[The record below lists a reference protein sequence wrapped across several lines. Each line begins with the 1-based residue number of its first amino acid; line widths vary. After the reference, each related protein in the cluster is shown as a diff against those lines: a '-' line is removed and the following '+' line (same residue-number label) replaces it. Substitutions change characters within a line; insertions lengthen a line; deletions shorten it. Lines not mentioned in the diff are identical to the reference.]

1 MGVAA
6 DAPVAPATAPDAPP
20 GPGGAGDHHEPAPI
34 VAAAAA
40 GAVAGATIPLMRT
53 PGAPA
58 RTVQPTQPGRPS
70 STVQPAQPV
79 QPSQPIR
86 PAPPVQPARPTPPA
100 GLAQPVAPGAASRA
114 DTTAVM
120 GAAGVAAGTAAG
132 AAHAASAGPGPV
144 APAAPGPATGPVAP
158 GAVAPGAVQ
167 PEAVKPAAVKSR
179 PAARKPQTATRT
191 VNPGDKVCGQ
201 CGEGN
206 DPSRRFC
213 RRCGASLT
221 EAAIFALPWYRR
233 AWLRM
238 NRRKQ
243 HTAGERPRQRRRA
256 VGGAGPGWL
265 TSWVT
270 RLIALA
276 AIVLV
281 VLFFVGPWK
290 HPIRTRVG
298 HWYHSVANAIH
309 PAYRPVDLTS
319 AVATSSARGHP
330 PINAIDGLSN
340 TSWQSNRKET
350 NQVLLIHLHGPIDV
364 DKVGFL
370 MGDTDSPQSYDQQPR
385 PEQVRMIFTGTAQ
398 PYSKTITAADS
409 ASFQTFTVKA
419 KHAEVLAIYIQSV
432 YPSNGAGRNVSI
444 TEVELFSLKR

>member
-1 MGVAA
+1 MLR
-6 DAPVAPATAPDAPP
+6 PP
-20 GPGGAGDHHEPAPI
+20 
-34 VAAAAA
+34 
-40 GAVAGATIPLMRT
+40 L
-53 PGAPA
+53 
-58 RTVQPTQPGRPS
+58 
-70 STVQPAQPV
+70 
-79 QPSQPIR
+79 R
-86 PAPPVQPARPTPPA
+86 PAPVLAAPV
-100 GLAQPVAPGAASRA
+100 
-114 DTTAVM
+114 
-120 GAAGVAAGTAAG
+120 
-132 AAHAASAGPGPV
+132 
-144 APAAPGPATGPVAP
+144 APGPATGPVAP
-158 GAVAPGAVQ
+158 TGAVQ
-167 PEAVKPAAVKSR
+167 PEAVKPGAVKSR
-179 PAARKPQTATRT
+179 PAARKSQTATRT
-191 VNPGDKVCGQ
+191 INPGDKVCGQ

-206 DPSRRFC
+206 DPARRFC

-233 AWLRM
+233 AWLRIT
-238 NRRKQ
+238 RRKQ

-319 AVATSSARGHP
+319 AVATSSAPGHP
-330 PINAIDGLSN
+330 PLNAIDGLSN
-340 TSWQSNRKET
+340 TSWQSNRKQT
-350 NQVLLIHLHGPIDV
+350 DQVLLIHLHGPIDV

-385 PEQVRMIFTGTAQ
+385 PEQVRMIFTGSAK
-398 PYSKTITAADS
+398 PYSKTVTAADS

-432 YPSNGAGRNVSI
+432 YPSDGAGRNVSI